1 MVLKSFIFPCRA
13 EYVSYIAKSLCG
25 SCLQVAL
32 VALQVGDAVPRCP
45 LVLSMLQLWLSFRR
59 HQLWERMFSSVLDA
73 SQSDD
78 LRVGATGR

>member
-25 SCLQVAL
+25 SCMQVAL
-32 VALQVGDAVPRCP
+32 VGDAVPHCP

-73 SQSDD
+73 SQSGD
-78 LRVGATGR
+78 LRVGDTGR